1 MGIIHRGE
9 LTMHF
14 DLSAI
19 VSQEPSGRC
28 STVPVS
34 RVAKSFA
41 LRWLALLA
49 FLLVC
54 ATGAVAQDSANISGQ
69 VLDPSGSAVK
79 EAVVTARNLDT
90 GLEHSTTT
98 DDQGRYQ
105 IHGLQPGQFEVRAA
119 KQGFSEQTR
128 TGISLAVRQG
138 ATVDI
143 KIQPKAAGVCASGHE
158 V

>member
-1 MGIIHRGE
+1 
-9 LTMHF
+9 MHF

-19 VSQEPSGRC
+19 VCEFRSGGRAC
-28 STVPVS
+28 RPAVQVQKTG
-34 RVAKSFA
+34 VARS
-41 LRWLALLA
+41 LALLA